1 MDTKQFE
8 EQVKQFATDW
18 QKRLEELKQQF
29 SQGKM
34 DATDSFEKQKDNL
47 RTLVVTLKEN
57 LDKAT
62 DVAEEKTKELKAKLE
77 ELQLQLALGKADGM
91 DAFEIQ
97 KKKIELAMHE
107 VYIEGKKTFNTNF
120 NQALQLFDNN
130 AQAFKTG
137 LEIVKLQFSLGKMDA
152 KDEAEQA
159 RKAINDKMNELTE
172 QYKNMQQTAMKSLE
186 DFNTQMKEGY
196 EKMKTFTEGWMK
208 K

>member
-18 QKRLEELKQQF
+18 QKRLEELKLQF
-29 SQGKM
+29 SLGKI
-34 DATDSFEKQKDNL
+34 DATDSFEKQKDHL

-62 DVAEEKTKELKAKLE
+62 DVAEEKTKEMKAKLE
-77 ELQLQLALGKADGM
+77 ELQLQLTLGKADGM
-91 DAFEIQ
+91 EAFEIQ

-107 VYIEGKKTFNTNF
+107 VYLEGKKTFNVNF

-172 QYKNMQQTAMKSLE
+172 QYKSMQQTAMKSLE

-196 EKMKTFTEGWMK
+196 EKMKSFTEGWIK